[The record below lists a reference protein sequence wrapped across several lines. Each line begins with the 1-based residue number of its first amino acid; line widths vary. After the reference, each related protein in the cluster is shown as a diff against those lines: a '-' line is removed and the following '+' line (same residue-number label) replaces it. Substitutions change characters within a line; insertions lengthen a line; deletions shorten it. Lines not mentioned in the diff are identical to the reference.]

1 MLDAPVLALALLLL
15 TLAGVMARPRGIAE
29 WITAVV
35 GAVAMIV
42 VGALTPAE
50 ALAAVLDQW
59 NVLLFFLG
67 LMTTAA
73 VAEQSGVLAWLTG
86 GAYTLAR
93 GRDDLLLVLVS
104 VLCVFVTATL
114 SNDATILLLTPLVVR
129 MVSAAGGPVLPYALA
144 CALLA
149 NAASA
154 LLPIANPTNII
165 VLQAHPLVLSEFL
178 RYLFLPSLAA
188 IIATIVTLLVQHR
201 VALRGRFRERR
212 HAPRPRPPDAALF
225 AAALG
230 ATLAMYL
237 AALQLHLPIGPVSV
251 VGGSVLL
258 LALLVRRRFQPRS
271 FLHEIEWGVF
281 PFFAALVVVVAGAA
295 RAGLV
300 DAAAAVIR
308 ELGSHDQGP
317 VFLGVAAALL
327 ANGMNNLPAAV
338 LTSAGLAR
346 AGDVADPHLVTAG
359 LLIGIDVGPSF
370 TTLGSMAT
378 LMWVMILRRRGVAMS
393 SLGYL
398 RWSVVPSLLA
408 LAAALIVLT
417 VVR

>member
-1 MLDAPVLALALLLL
+1 MLAFALLLL

-29 WITAVV
+29 WITAAV
-35 GAVAMIV
+35 GALAMIA

-50 ALAAVLDQW
+50 AVAAVTHQW
-59 NVLLFFLG
+59 NVLLFFIG

-86 GAYTLAR
+86 GAYRLAR
-93 GRDDLLLVLVS
+93 GRDDVLLLLVS
-104 VLCVFVTATL
+104 ALCVAVTAGL
-114 SNDATILLLTPLVVR
+114 SNDATILLLTPLVIR
-129 MVSAAGGPVLPYALA
+129 MVSSTGGPVVPYALA

-165 VLQAHPLVLSEFL
+165 VLQAHPLVLSEYL

-188 IIATIVTLLVQHR
+188 IVATIAALLIQHR
-201 VALRGRFRERR
+201 GKLGGRLPERR
-212 HAPRPRPPDAALF
+212 HASRPRPPDAVLF
-225 AAALG
+225 ATGLG
-230 ATLAMYL
+230 VTLATYL
-237 AALQLHLPIGPVSV
+237 AALQLQLPIGPVSV
-251 VGGSVLL
+251 LGGSVLV
-258 LALLVRRRFQPRS
+258 LALLLRRRLNPRT
-271 FLHEIEWGVF
+271 FVREIEWGVF
-281 PFFAALVVVVAGAA
+281 PFFAALVIVVEGAA

-308 ELGSHDQGP
+308 ELGSHDQLSP
-317 VFLGVAAALL
+317 ILLGIAAALL

-338 LTSAGLAR
+338 LTSAGLAQ
-346 AGDVADPHLVTAG
+346 AGDLTAADAVTAA
-359 LLIGIDVGPSF
+359 LLIGIDVGPNF

-393 SLGYL
+393 SLTYMRL
-398 RWSVVPSLLA
+398 SVLPSLMA

-417 VVR
+417 VIR